1 MSSFWARRANMAL
14 LNFVLIS
21 LLYWGLKWNFLLEWS
36 SKTSIDGGCVFSTTN
51 LTGSSCFLRRF
62 SSQPYTG
69 SRANGATTTEFKL
82 TRRGKYF
89 KSKTS
94 YYPISAST
102 FSIQRLLLSG
112 DIELN
117 PGMPTNNCNKSS
129 RPRGRRETSGNI
141 KIAHLNIRS
150 LKNREHLILA
160 KETVISN
167 KIDIFTI
174 SESWLDS
181 SVSDAEVQF
190 PGYILHRLD
199 RVNKHGGGFCGFVR
213 QEYRAERL
221 SDISYISESG
231 LQQLWLKIQVRNF
244 KSFLVCTAYRPPNT
258 HLDCFDSDFSNT
270 LVSALSMNL
279 PVYILGDLNCN
290 LLSLQDPP
298 AQTLVSFC
306 SSFNLSQVISHPT
319 RITESTES
327 LIDVALVSNAKTS
340 KKLPTTDYRHG
351 LTL

>member
-1 MSSFWARRANMAL
+1 MDKTSIALLQSIERSLHLIYKNIFSIKQYQFPQERITPYFATVFSPTAAAIHLPRRRTRFVNLLLAWRRVNMARRANMAL

-51 LTGSSCFLRRF
+51 LTGSSRF
-62 SSQPYTG
+62 SRKFSIQPYTG
-69 SRANGATTTEFKL
+69 SRANGATTIEFKL
-82 TRRGKYF
+82 PKRDKYF

-94 YYPISAST
+94 YYPNSAST

-117 PGMPTNNCNKSS
+117 PGMPTNDCNKSS
-129 RPRGRRETSGNI
+129 RPRGRRETTGNI

-181 SVSDAEVQF
+181 SVSDAEVEF
-190 PGYILHRLD
+190 PGHILHRLD
-199 RVNKHGGGFCGFVR
+199 RVNKHGGGVCAFVR

-221 SDISYISESG
+221 SDISYISFG
-231 LQQLWLKIQVRNF
+231 
-244 KSFLVCTAYRPPNT
+244 
-258 HLDCFDSDFSNT
+258 
-270 LVSALSMNL
+270 
-279 PVYILGDLNCN
+279 
-290 LLSLQDPP
+290 
-298 AQTLVSFC
+298 
-306 SSFNLSQVISHPT
+306 
-319 RITESTES
+319 
-327 LIDVALVSNAKTS
+327 
-340 KKLPTTDYRHG
+340 
-351 LTL
+351 

>member
-1 MSSFWARRANMAL
+1 
-14 LNFVLIS
+14 
-21 LLYWGLKWNFLLEWS
+21 
-36 SKTSIDGGCVFSTTN
+36 
-51 LTGSSCFLRRF
+51 
-62 SSQPYTG
+62 
-69 SRANGATTTEFKL
+69 
-82 TRRGKYF
+82 
-89 KSKTS
+89 
-94 YYPISAST
+94 
-102 FSIQRLLLSG
+102 
-112 DIELN
+112 
-117 PGMPTNNCNKSS
+117 MPTNNCNKSS
-129 RPRGRRETSGNI
+129 RPRGRRETTGNI

-181 SVSDAEVQF
+181 SVSDAEVEF

-199 RVNKHGGGFCGFVR
+199 RVNKHGGGVCAFVR

-231 LQQLWLKIQVRNF
+231 LHQLWLKIQVRNF

-306 SSFNLSQVISHPT
+306 CSFNLSQVISHPT

-327 LIDVALVSNAKTS
+327 LIDVTLVSNANLVKEANVS
-340 KKLPTTDYRHG
+340 PSSISDHELILVVLNMKKSRPKPTYPLHRRHFDWHG
-351 LTL
+351 